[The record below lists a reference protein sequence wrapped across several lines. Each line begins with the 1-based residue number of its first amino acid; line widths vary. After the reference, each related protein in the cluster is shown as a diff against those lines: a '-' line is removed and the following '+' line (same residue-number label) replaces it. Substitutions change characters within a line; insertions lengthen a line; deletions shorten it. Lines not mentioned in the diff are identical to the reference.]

1 MPTALIIGAYSDI
14 AVATAYELA
23 RQNYDLQLALRGA
36 ERMEEIS
43 ADLVIRHAINV
54 QLLELDILEM
64 NTFNDFVTNLTP
76 VPDVV
81 ICAVGLLGDQH
92 RDQQNIIDEV
102 LVMRTNFQ
110 GPACLLGKIATVLIE
125 RGAGTIIGIS
135 SVAGERGRASN
146 YIYGASKA
154 GFTAYLSGMR
164 NRCFKHGVRVVT
176 ILPGF
181 VDTKMTAGLNLPKK
195 LTAQPSDV
203 GKVIV
208 KALSRNS
215 DVIYV
220 KSVWAAIM
228 TIVKGIPEKLFK
240 RLTL

>member
-102 LVMRTNFQ
+102 LVMRTNFE

-181 VDTKMTAGLNLPKK
+181 VDAKMTAGLNLPKK

>member
-102 LVMRTNFQ
+102 LVMRTNFE

-135 SVAGERGRASN
+135 SVSGERGRASN

>member
-43 ADLVIRHAINV
+43 ADLVIRHAVNV

-102 LVMRTNFQ
+102 LVMRTNFE

>member
-102 LVMRTNFQ
+102 LVMRTNFE

-181 VDTKMTAGLNLPKK
+181 VDTKMTAGLDLPKW
-195 LTAQPSDV
+195 LTAQPSNV
-203 GKVIV
+203 AKI
-208 KALSRNS
+208 
-215 DVIYV
+215 IY
-220 KSVWAAIM
+220 KSVNKKTHIVYIKFLWKPIMAIIKLVPE
-228 TIVKGIPEKLFK
+228 TIFK
-240 RLTL
+240 RLSL

>member
-1 MPTALIIGAYSDI
+1 MRTALIIGAYSDI

-102 LVMRTNFQ
+102 LVMRTNFE

>member
-64 NTFNDFVTNLTP
+64 NTFNDFVTYLTP

-102 LVMRTNFQ
+102 LVMRTNFE

>member
-1 MPTALIIGAYSDI
+1 
-14 AVATAYELA
+14 
-23 RQNYDLQLALRGA
+23 
-36 ERMEEIS
+36 
-43 ADLVIRHAINV
+43 
-54 QLLELDILEM
+54 
-64 NTFNDFVTNLTP
+64 
-76 VPDVV
+76 
-81 ICAVGLLGDQH
+81 
-92 RDQQNIIDEV
+92 
-102 LVMRTNFQ
+102 
-110 GPACLLGKIATVLIE
+110 
-125 RGAGTIIGIS
+125 
-135 SVAGERGRASN
+135 
-146 YIYGASKA
+146 
-154 GFTAYLSGMR
+154 MR

>member
-14 AVATAYELA
+14 AVATTYELA

-36 ERMEEIS
+36 ERMKEIS

-81 ICAVGLLGDQH
+81 ICAVGLLGDQPK
-92 RDQQNIIDEV
+92 DQQDIIDEV
-102 LVMRTNFQ
+102 QVMRTNFE
-110 GPACLLGKIATVLIE
+110 GPACLLGKMATVFIE
-125 RGAGTIIGIS
+125 RGAGTIIGFS

-164 NRCFKHGVRVVT
+164 NRCFKHGVRVLT

-181 VDTKMTAGLNLPKK
+181 VETKMTAGLNLPKK
-195 LTAQPSDV
+195 LTAQSSDV

-208 KALSRNS
+208 KALSGTS

-220 KSVWAAIM
+220 KSVWAVIM
-228 TIVKGIPEKLFK
+228 TIVKAIPEKIFK
-240 RLTL
+240 RLSL

>member
-102 LVMRTNFQ
+102 LVMRTNFE

>member
-81 ICAVGLLGDQH
+81 VCAVGLLGDQH

-102 LVMRTNFQ
+102 LVMRTNFE

>member
-23 RQNYDLQLALRGA
+23 RQNYHLQLALRGA

-64 NTFNDFVTNLTP
+64 NTFNYFVTNLTP

-81 ICAVGLLGDQH
+81 VCAVGLLGDQH

-102 LVMRTNFQ
+102 LVMRTNFE

>member
-64 NTFNDFVTNLTP
+64 NTFNDFVLTP

-102 LVMRTNFQ
+102 LVMRTNFE

>member
-43 ADLVIRHAINV
+43 ADLVIRHAVNV

-102 LVMRTNFQ
+102 LVMRTNFE

-135 SVAGERGRASN
+135 SVSGERGRASN

>member
-43 ADLVIRHAINV
+43 ADLVIRHAVNV

-92 RDQQNIIDEV
+92 RAKQNIIDEV
-102 LVMRTNFQ
+102 LVMRTNFE

-146 YIYGASKA
+146 YI
-154 GFTAYLSGMR
+154 
-164 NRCFKHGVRVVT
+164 
-176 ILPGF
+176 
-181 VDTKMTAGLNLPKK
+181 
-195 LTAQPSDV
+195 
-203 GKVIV
+203 
-208 KALSRNS
+208 
-215 DVIYV
+215 
-220 KSVWAAIM
+220 
-228 TIVKGIPEKLFK
+228 
-240 RLTL
+240 

>member
-102 LVMRTNFQ
+102 LVMRTNFE

-154 GFTAYLSGMR
+154 GFTAYLSGLR
-164 NRCFKHGVRVVT
+164 NRCFRHGIRVRT